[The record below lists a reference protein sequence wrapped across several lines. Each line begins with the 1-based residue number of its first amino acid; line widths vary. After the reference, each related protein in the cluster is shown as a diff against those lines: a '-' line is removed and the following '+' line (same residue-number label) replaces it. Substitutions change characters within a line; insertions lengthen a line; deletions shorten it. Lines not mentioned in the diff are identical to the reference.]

1 MYRRSDE
8 IKFSNS
14 SLDQSFKGLT
24 RGQVTGA
31 NSNFVH
37 LVPVFDCDVR
47 KFAHPKSS
55 QLVRV
60 GRPMLDFDYSQT
72 LLFP

>member
-1 MYRRSDE
+1 MYRRSDG

-24 RGQVTGA
+24 RGRVTGA

-37 LVPVFDCDVR
+37 LGPVFGCDVR
-47 KFAHPKSS
+47 KFARPKSS